1 VLQSLKHIKR
11 SNLAFIVLMGFL
23 GGCVAAEVL
32 PFQAKPVETTIVN
45 VNGAR
50 ITIGGPPGFCIN
62 NRQSHTSAA
71 GAFVVLGPCNPGQA
85 DSSEVRG
92 LLVANVSPDTAFGK
106 AMNPTTLKAFFKSAA
121 GRKSLSNSAN
131 AETIDILDTVSSGS
145 VFFVHSRDSSDPLIP
160 DTTSESWRGFFP
172 ISGRM
177 VSVSMINFI
186 ENPISGSIV
195 FNQLKSFSTRI
206 IQLNSDDS

>member
-1 VLQSLKHIKR
+1 MLQTLKHIKR
-11 SNLAFIVLMGFL
+11 SNLAFIGLMGFL

-50 ITIGGPPGFCIN
+50 IAIGGPPGFCIN
-62 NRQSHTSAA
+62 NRQSHTSAE
-71 GAFVVLGPCNPGQA
+71 GAFVALGPCNPEQTG
-85 DSSEVRG
+85 SSEIRG
-92 LLVANVSPDTAFGK
+92 LLVANVSPDAAFSK
-106 AMNPTTLKAFFKSAA
+106 AMDPATLQTFFKSTA
-121 GRKSLSNSAN
+121 GRKSLSNSGD
-131 AETIDILDTVSSGS
+131 AETVDILDTISSND
-145 VFFVHSRDSSDPLIP
+145 VFFVHSLDSSDPLIP

-172 ISGRM
+172 VSGRM

-195 FNQLKSFSTRI
+195 FNQLESFSTRI
-206 IQLNSDDS
+206 IQLNSEDS